1 MSKPVFISLIGQQLD
16 NRGMSVSELHR
27 RLTDAGHQVTR
38 ASLDHLV
45 TDQPISSA
53 QIAVLVPVLEMLG
66 LQPGHAFRSISSKE
80 AEERR
85 RVRAD
90 TLGILSHRRMKH
102 GLPSGV
108 SAETD
113 AAYDDA
119 ITMASRAL
127 RVTHPHLFDGR
138 GRPLRRKIAQEIA
151 ARAGER
157 RSMTESEYASVT
169 DRAGQVFGPRS
180 V

>member
-1 MSKPVFISLIGQQLD
+1 MSKPVYVSLIGQQLD

-45 TDQPISSA
+45 TDQPINSA

-66 LQPGHAFRSISSKE
+66 LQPGHAFRSISSEE
-80 AEERR
+80 AEERQ
-85 RVRAD
+85 RVRVA
-90 TLGILSHRRMKH
+90 TQGILSRQCVER
-102 GLPSGV
+102 GRPSGV

-127 RVTHPHLFDGR
+127 RVTHPHLFDSR

-157 RSMTESEYASVT
+157 RTVTEAEYASVT
-169 DRAGQVFGPRS
+169 DRAGQVFGLRS